1 MRGTYV
7 FDLLDV
13 VVGRVLDQAASCPA
27 DKRDTILPGFS
38 NNVRWQVGHILA
50 TTDGALHGFT
60 GMASPL
66 SESYR
71 KSFGNGT
78 KPADWN
84 DETPDWDAI
93 IANLREMPA
102 RLRAT
107 FESKLDSTL
116 PENFAKAKTLDELL
130 VALTGHINLHL
141 GQISAMI
148 RTLRQ

>member
-7 FDLLDV
+7 FDLLDQ

-66 SESYR
+66 PQ
-71 KSFGNGT
+71 SFMKNYGNGT

-84 DETPDWDAI
+84 NETPDWDAV

-102 RLRAT
+102 RIRAT
-107 FESKLDSTL
+107 FESKLDNSL
-116 PENFAKAKTLDELL
+116 PENFAKANTLDEM
-130 VALTGHINLHL
+130 VAFLAGHINLHL
-141 GQISAMI
+141 GQIAAMI
-148 RTLRQ
+148 RVLKQ